1 MPLTSPFTRIAL
13 APADPPGGGDASGG
27 PRAQRPLVPGIPSR
41 RVDPNGVVT
50 QQTRHQ
56 RPNQQQAAAQTVA
69 EEGELV
75 VGQGIT
81 VKGGIRD
88 CRRLVVH
95 GTVQATVPAQALD
108 VGPEG
113 VVEGRIEVA
122 EATIAGRFDGDLIV
136 DGALTVAPGGLIKGR
151 VRYRTLTVES
161 GGHVSAEIDHIDN
174 AGLPAD
180 TAPAAEAPAET
191 PASEAAPPPA
201 AEAETGPADAEIG
214 PAEAAQDATQPAD
227 EAAARVPGQGRAPS
241 ETPGVPTAFNGLAG
255 LTAASTDAPS
265 QSADTT
271 AGDGRDESPSD
282 DTADDADQDAER
294 FYRALARTSAR
305 V

>member
-1 MPLTSPFTRIAL
+1 LTSPFTRIAF

-50 QQTRHQ
+50 QQTRHL

-95 GTVQATVPAQALD
+95 GTVQATVPAQALE

-122 EATIAGRFDGDLIV
+122 DATIAGRFDGDLIV

-161 GGHVSAEIDHIDN
+161 GGHVCAEIDHIDT

-180 TAPAAEAPAET
+180 TAPAAEAPAE
-191 PASEAAPPPA
+191 A
-201 AEAETGPADAEIG
+201 AEAASTPPAVAGTGH
-214 PAEAAQDATQPAD
+214 AEAAQDATQPTD
-227 EAAARVPGQGRAPS
+227 EAGTSAPAQES
-241 ETPGVPTAFNGLAG
+241 AQNETPGVPPAFNGLAG
-255 LTAASTDAPS
+255 LTAASTQAAAHSPES
-265 QSADTT
+265 TAAD
-271 AGDGRDESPSD
+271 RLDESPGD
-282 DTADDADQDAER
+282 ETVDDADQDAER
-294 FYRALARTSAR
+294 FYRALTRTSAR

>member
-1 MPLTSPFTRIAL
+1 MPLTSPFTRIAF

-50 QQTRHQ
+50 QQTRHL

-95 GTVQATVPAQALD
+95 GTVQATVPAQALE

-122 EATIAGRFDGDLIV
+122 DATIAGRFDGDLIV

-161 GGHVSAEIDHIDN
+161 GGHVCAEIDHIDT

-180 TAPAAEAPAET
+180 TAPAAEAPAE
-191 PASEAAPPPA
+191 A
-201 AEAETGPADAEIG
+201 AEAASTPPAVAGTGH
-214 PAEAAQDATQPAD
+214 AEAAQDATQPTD
-227 EAAARVPGQGRAPS
+227 EAGTSAPAQES
-241 ETPGVPTAFNGLAG
+241 AQNETPGVPPAFNGLAG
-255 LTAASTDAPS
+255 LTAASTQAAA
-265 QSADTT
+265 QSPEPTAAD
-271 AGDGRDESPSD
+271 RLDESPGD
-282 DTADDADQDAER
+282 ETVDDADQDAER
-294 FYRALARTSAR
+294 FYRALTRTSAR

>member
-1 MPLTSPFTRIAL
+1 LTSPFTRIAF

-50 QQTRHQ
+50 QQTRHL

-95 GTVQATVPAQALD
+95 GTVQATVPAQALE

-122 EATIAGRFDGDLIV
+122 DATIAGRFDGDLIV

-161 GGHVSAEIDHIDN
+161 GGHVCAEIDHIDT

-180 TAPAAEAPAET
+180 TAPAAEAPAE
-191 PASEAAPPPA
+191 A
-201 AEAETGPADAEIG
+201 AEAASTPPAEAGTGHAEPG
-214 PAEAAQDATQPAD
+214 PAETAQDATQPAD
-227 EAAARVPGQGRAPS
+227 DAAARVPGQGRAPS

-265 QSADTT
+265 QSADTPV
-271 AGDGRDESPSD
+271 GDGRDAGPSD
-282 DTADDADQDAER
+282 DTVDDADQDAER
-294 FYRALARTSAR
+294 FYRALTRTSAR

>member
-1 MPLTSPFTRIAL
+1 LTSPFTRIAL

-27 PRAQRPLVPGIPSR
+27 PRARRPLVPGIPSR

-95 GTVQATVPAQALD
+95 GTVQATVPAQALE

-161 GGHVSAEIDHIDN
+161 GGHVSAEIDHIDT

-180 TAPAAEAPAET
+180 TAPAAEAPAE
-191 PASEAAPPPA
+191 AAEAASTPP
-201 AEAETGPADAEIG
+201 AEAETGH
-214 PAEAAQDATQPAD
+214 AEAAQDATQPTD
-227 EAAARVPGQGRAPS
+227 EAGTSAPAQES
-241 ETPGVPTAFNGLAG
+241 AQNETPGVPPAFNGLAG
-255 LTAASTDAPS
+255 LTAARTQAAAHSPESTA
-265 QSADTT
+265 AD
-271 AGDGRDESPSD
+271 RLDESPGD
-282 DTADDADQDAER
+282 ETVDDADQDAER
-294 FYRALARTSAR
+294 FYRALTRTSAR

>member
-1 MPLTSPFTRIAL
+1 MTSPFNRIAL

-27 PRAQRPLVPGIPSR
+27 PRVQRPLVPGIPSR

-56 RPNQQQAAAQTVA
+56 RPNQQQAAAHTVA

-81 VKGGIRD
+81 VKGGIRN

-95 GTVQATVPAQALD
+95 GTVQATVPAQELD
-108 VGPEG
+108 VGPDG

-122 EATIAGRFDGDLIV
+122 EATVAGRFDGDLIV
-136 DGALTVAPGGLIKGR
+136 DGALTVAPGGLVKGR

-174 AGLPAD
+174 ADLPEAD
-180 TAPAAEAPAET
+180 APAREAPEVAQQAPAET
-191 PASEAAPPPA
+191 
-201 AEAETGPADAEIG
+201 ADAARPLAQRVRERARGSGAADSPAGRRERGRRAG
-214 PAEAAQDATQPAD
+214 PGRRPGHRPRATRPACRPPST
-227 EAAARVPGQGRAPS
+227 AWRA
-241 ETPGVPTAFNGLAG
+241 
-255 LTAASTDAPS
+255 
-265 QSADTT
+265 
-271 AGDGRDESPSD
+271 
-282 DTADDADQDAER
+282 
-294 FYRALARTSAR
+294 
-305 V
+305 

>member
-1 MPLTSPFTRIAL
+1 LTSPFTRIAL

-27 PRAQRPLVPGIPSR
+27 PRARRPLVPGIPSR

-95 GTVQATVPAQALD
+95 GTVQATVPAQALE

-161 GGHVSAEIDHIDN
+161 GGHVSAEIDHIDH

-180 TAPAAEAPAET
+180 TTPAAEAPAET
-191 PASEAAPPPA
+191 PA
-201 AEAETGPADAEIG
+201 AEAETGPAEPG
-214 PAEAAQDATQPAD
+214 PAETAQDATQPAD
-227 EAAARVPGQGRAPS
+227 DAAARVPGQGRAPS

-265 QSADTT
+265 QSADTP
-271 AGDGRDESPSD
+271 AGDGRDAGPSD
-282 DTADDADQDAER
+282 DTVDDADQDAER
-294 FYRALARTSAR
+294 FYRALTRTSAR